1 MLGQIE
7 YTSADNPVTSS
18 RQSSAAQTCLRA
30 FLLQHGAPLPKFI
43 YVVKKGGSRP
53 ANPTMGDK
61 GLVGI
66 FEELILSGKDDWEG
80 LGGMDDYWEL
90 SG

>member
-1 MLGQIE
+1 
-7 YTSADNPVTSS
+7 
-18 RQSSAAQTCLRA
+18 
-30 FLLQHGAPLPKFI
+30 
-43 YVVKKGGSRP
+43 
-53 ANPTMGDK
+53 MGDK

-80 LGGMDDYWEL
+80 LDGMDDYWEL